1 MTAAQ
6 LPFFA
11 RLGLHVGVIGSLASL
26 AVGVGTAV
34 DAAARIGLYAVTTA
48 GSEQLGIGVGGIQGP
63 TFTRNGSAVDTTLPG
78 DVVISGNLTVSGTTT
93 TINSTVVNVQDKV
106 LSVAYTAGANV
117 AVPAVIAGITVYRGA
132 IASVA
137 RDSAGLFWDENAS
150 AWKFALNTG
159 NDNSTLGAAQ
169 AVVMA
174 GLTATTGAFTT
185 ISASGQI
192 TSTVSTGSA
201 PLVVASTTVVGN
213 LNVSALLGAT
223 WAAPGTI
230 GSGTPS
236 TGAFTTVT
244 TSVAGS
250 SSSLSLGIGT
260 AIAAAARIGFYA
272 DTSVGTEALASMV
285 GGVAGLSQQVSSGA
299 VVLSCSAGVDTVHTF
314 GYACVGFLASAS
326 AGDALLYPR
335 GGAITGPYFR
345 ARANGSSVINAA
357 TAGSVA
363 MRINNVDVFNV
374 ASAIIGI
381 TQGVAT
387 SGSSTGFTWTG
398 GAHTTLASGTE
409 ARDWEWN
416 GARVVQFATTTP
428 ATQRQMWM
436 RAATYS
442 CDTAAQTI
450 TTAATLAISG
460 APVAGTNVTITTP
473 LALWVQTGNV
483 SFSESTDNTFT
494 TGYGKLGLVSSGTS
508 TTFYLA
514 QASNYNSTDY
524 ALSQN
529 SSGATRINCKT
540 GQTVAVLINGGTKF
554 TVATSSAT
562 FPSGVP
568 VTISDSTTST
578 TTGTGA
584 LIVTGG
590 CGIGGQ
596 LTAST
601 MTVTGAVTFNS
612 AGSTFTLNHLLLF
625 GNGFAAY
632 DTARTQP
639 TIYGTSSAGAAYPF
653 LEAGNLIISPRIS
666 GAARDV
672 IITAA
677 GTSASFRFNRLGN
690 FVMGEAALATNA
702 TDGFFYVRT
711 CAGTPTGVPSSFTGT
726 AAMCYDSTNH
736 KLYVY
741 DSGWKTTTVF
751 A

>member
-1 MTAAQ
+1 MA
-6 LPFFA
+6 
-11 RLGLHVGVIGSLASL
+11 IG
-26 AVGVGTAV
+26 
-34 DAAARIGLYAVTTA
+34 
-48 GSEQLGIGVGGIQGP
+48 
-63 TFTRNGSAVDTTLPG
+63 
-78 DVVISGNLTVSGTTT
+78 
-93 TINSTVVNVQDKV
+93 
-106 LSVAYTAGANV
+106 
-117 AVPAVIAGITVYRGA
+117 
-132 IASVA
+132 ASVVDYAMQLA
-137 RDSAGLFWDENAS
+137 R
-150 AWKFALNTG
+150 
-159 NDNSTLGAAQ
+159 
-169 AVVMA
+169 
-174 GLTATTGAFTT
+174 
-185 ISASGQI
+185 
-192 TSTVSTGSA
+192 
-201 PLVVASTTVVGN
+201 
-213 LNVSALLGAT
+213 
-223 WAAPGTI
+223 
-230 GSGTPS
+230 
-236 TGAFTTVT
+236 
-244 TSVAGS
+244 AGS
-250 SSSLSLGIGT
+250 SAALALSIGT
-260 AIAAAARIGFYA
+260 SVTAAARIGFYA
-272 DTSVGTEALASMV
+272 DTSVGTETLATMV

-326 AGDALLYPR
+326 AGDAMLYPR

-374 ASAIIGI
+374 ASAVISIA
-381 TQGVAT
+381 QGVAT

-442 CDTAAQTI
+442 CDSAAQTI

-473 LALWVQTGNV
+473 LALWVQTGNT
-483 SFSESTDNTFT
+483 SFSESTDSNHTF
-494 TGYGKLGLVSSGTS
+494 GYARIGFATAATS
-508 TTFYLA
+508 TRAYFANA
-514 QASNYNSTDY
+514 QCWNSTDY
-524 ALSQN
+524 AIEQSTGGQTKVN
-529 SSGATRINCKT
+529 AKTGATILLGINAT
-540 GQTVAVLINGGTKF
+540 TKF

-562 FPSGVP
+562 FASGVP
-568 VTISDSTTST
+568 VTVSDSTAST

-639 TIYGTSSAGAAYPF
+639 IIYGTSSAGAAYPF

-711 CAGTPTGVPSSFTGT
+711 CAGTPTGVPSSFTGA

-741 DSGWKTTTVF
+741 DGGWKTTTVF